1 MHLKYSSK
9 VETVDLFGLLI
20 GILLKLV
27 MKLDGNTL
35 LIDCI
40 QGILGHLDLGCIYDA
55 EVGYHYYMMYMFQ
68 IQCQSLC
75 FSANES
81 QTIGDLISDLDFY

>member
-35 LIDCI
+35 LTDCI
-40 QGILGHLDLGCIYDA
+40 QGILGHRDLGCIYDA
-55 EVGYHYYMMYMFQ
+55 EVGYQCYMMCMFQ
-68 IQCQSLC
+68 IQLQSLC
-75 FSANES
+75 FLVDES
-81 QTIGDLISDLDFY
+81 QTIGDLISDLDLH